1 MSENNKFGNPTELE
15 PRTGQLG
22 MFSGVF
28 TPSILTILGIIL
40 FLRLGYVTGSSGV
53 GRALIILAIANLI
66 TIITSQS
73 LAAIATNLKV
83 KGGGDYYLISRTLGY
98 KFGGSIGIVL
108 FLAQSV
114 SVGFYCIGFAEAI
127 RGLVPDLPHPAFLAA
142 AAIGALFVLA
152 WLGADW
158 ATKFQYIVMF
168 LIGAALISFFVGGI
182 GQWHRSVFLENW
194 ALPDQAPP
202 FWVVFAVFFPAV
214 TGFTQGVSMSG
225 DLKDPGQSLP
235 IGTFLAV
242 GLSIIVYFLVI
253 IIFAGVL
260 PNAEL
265 ANDYQAMQR
274 VAKYS
279 FLIDAGVIAATLSSA
294 MASFMGAPRI
304 LQSLAADR
312 IFPLLHIFANGAAPN
327 NNPRRGVMLTGA
339 IALITI
345 SLGQLNLIAH
355 VVSMFFLISYGLL
368 NYATYYEA
376 DTESASFRPRYR
388 FFNKYI
394 SLAGCF
400 LCISI
405 ILALDLING
414 LVAVALMFAIYV
426 YLRQR
431 QKPARWADSSRS
443 HAFRRM
449 RSYLLRMN
457 DIAEHP
463 NDWYPHILAF
473 TNHRENR
480 EKLLRFGDW
489 ISGKNGLMTAVKVV
503 PGSGI
508 LCRRRKAE
516 VLAEL
521 KEDIS
526 TAELP
531 CFAEAICSD
540 DFSRSMAVLLQSH
553 GIGPLKANT
562 VLANWHHKPNNLVAG
577 LEQLRY
583 GHNLRSAFIQGYNLV
598 VFHCKNSR
606 WEKLVQ
612 SETTKE
618 KIDIWWETDDNS
630 SRLMLLFAYLMT
642 KTDHWNGAEIR
653 VITSDSPNFFEAR
666 GHLAEFFNEVRIPAE
681 PIVVDN
687 MAPETILEYSKE
699 ADLVFLPFKI
709 QHSQLT
715 DSAGYSLER
724 VLPQLSA
731 IALVMA
737 AEEIDLDALPEEGKA
752 GMLAEAMDDLL
763 ELEKKLYRFK
773 KEEDKA
779 AILVEKLN
787 EEIKKKRDHTDESAD
802 QTDML
807 LSREKEL
814 RIAEKN
820 GERLFRKIAKTRAL
834 YDDAMDRVKELGG
847 KVTAEDE

>member
-1 MSENNKFGNPTELE
+1 
-15 PRTGQLG
+15 
-22 MFSGVF
+22 MFAGVF

-66 TIITSQS
+66 TIITSLS

-83 KGGGDYYLISRTLGY
+83 KGGGDYYLISRTLGH

-114 SVGFYCIGFAEAI
+114 SVGFYCIGFAEAVRSLI
-127 RGLVPDLPHPAFLAA
+127 PDLPHPAFLAA

-158 ATKFQYIVMF
+158 ATKFQYIVMT
-168 LIGAALISFFVGGI
+168 LIGAALISFFVGGL
-182 GQWHRSVFLENW
+182 GQWQQSVFLKNW
-194 ALPDQAPP
+194 AVPDHAIP
-202 FWVVFAVFFPAV
+202 FWMVFAVFFPAV

-225 DLKDPGQSLP
+225 DLKDPGKSLP
-235 IGTFLAV
+235 TGTFLAV
-242 GLSIIVYFLVI
+242 GLSIFVYFSVI

-274 VAKYS
+274 VAKFS
-279 FLIDAGVIAATLSSA
+279 FLVDAGVIAATLSSA

-312 IFPLLHIFANGAAPN
+312 IFPLLHIFAHGAAPT
-327 NNPRRGVMLTGA
+327 NNPRRGVLLTGA

-368 NYATYYEA
+368 NYATYFEA
-376 DTESASFRPRYR
+376 DTESASFRPRFR

-400 LCISI
+400 LCLSI
-405 ILALDLING
+405 ILALDLVNG
-414 LVAVALMFAIYV
+414 LVAFVLMFAIYV

-431 QKPARWADSSRS
+431 DKPSRWADSSRS
-443 HAFRRM
+443 HAFRRL

-503 PGSGI
+503 SGSGFVG
-508 LCRRRKAE
+508 RRRKAE
-516 VLAEL
+516 VLKEL
-521 KEDIS
+521 QEDIS
-526 TAELP
+526 AAELP
-531 CFAEAICSD
+531 CFADAICSD
-540 DFSRSMAVLLQSH
+540 DFSKSMAVLLQSH

-562 VLANWHHKPNNLVAG
+562 VLANWHHKPNELVAG

-598 VFHCKNSR
+598 VFHCKSSQ

-612 SETTKE
+612 SEAKGE

-630 SRLMLLFAYLMT
+630 SHLMLLFAYLMT
-642 KTDHWNGAEIR
+642 KTDHWSNAEIR
-653 VITSDSPNFFEAR
+653 VITCDSPNFLEAR

-687 MAPETILEYSKE
+687 MAPATILEYSRE

-724 VLPQLSA
+724 VLPQLA
-731 IALVMA
+731 ATALVMA

-763 ELEKKLYRFK
+763 ELEKKLHRLE
-773 KEEDKA
+773 KEDHKA
-779 AILVEKLN
+779 ALRVEKLN
-787 EEIKKKRDHTDESAD
+787 DQINKKGNHTTESAD
-802 QTDML
+802 QEDML

-847 KVTAEDE
+847 RVKEEDE

>member
-1 MSENNKFGNPTELE
+1 MSETGKKSTNAAENAVK
-15 PRTGQLG
+15 TGQLG
-22 MFSGVF
+22 TFSGVF

-66 TIITSQS
+66 TIITSMS

-114 SVGFYCIGFAEAI
+114 SVGFYCIGFAEAVHS
-127 RGLVPDLPHPAFLAA
+127 LVPDLPHPAFLAA
-142 AAIGALFVLA
+142 AAIAALFVLA

-158 ATKFQYIVMF
+158 ATKFQYIVMA
-168 LIGAALISFFVGGI
+168 LIAAALISFFVGGI
-182 GQWHRSVFLENW
+182 GQWHQSVFVENW
-194 ALPDQAPP
+194 AVPNHAPP

-225 DLKDPGQSLP
+225 DLKDPGKSLP
-235 IGTFLAV
+235 MGTFLAV
-242 GLSIIVYFLVI
+242 GLSIVVYFFVI
-253 IIFAGVL
+253 VIFAGVL
-260 PNAEL
+260 PHAEL

-274 VAKYS
+274 VSRYS

-312 IFPLLHIFANGAAPN
+312 IFPLLHIFAHGAGVS
-327 NNPRRGVMLTGA
+327 NNPRRGVLLTGT
-339 IALITI
+339 IALITV
-345 SLGQLNLIAH
+345 SLGQLNLIAA

-368 NYATYYEA
+368 NYATYFEA
-376 DTESASFRPRYR
+376 DTESASFRPRFR

-400 LCISI
+400 LCLSI
-405 ILALDLING
+405 ILALDLVYG
-414 LVAVALMFAIYV
+414 LVAFALMFAIYV
-426 YLRQR
+426 YLRQSD
-431 QKPARWADSSRS
+431 KPSRWADSSRS
-443 HAFRRM
+443 HAYRRM

-473 TNHRENR
+473 TGHRQNR

-489 ISGKNGLMTAVKVV
+489 VSGRNGLMTAVKVV
-503 PGSGI
+503 SGTGM

-516 VLAEL
+516 ALAEL
-521 KEDIS
+521 QEDI
-526 TAELP
+526 TATGLP

-540 DFSRSMAVLLQSH
+540 DFSKSMSTLLQSH

-562 VLANWHHKPNNLVAG
+562 VLANWHHKPDDLVAG

-598 VFHCKNSR
+598 VFHCKTSR
-606 WEKLVQ
+606 WEQLSQ
-612 SETTKE
+612 AETKRE
-618 KIDIWWETDDNS
+618 KIDIWWETEDNS
-630 SRLMLLFAYLMT
+630 SRLMLLFAYLT
-642 KTDHWNGAEIR
+642 TRSDDWSGAQIR
-653 VITSDSPNFFEAR
+653 VITSDSPDFFMAR
-666 GHLAEFFNEVRIPAE
+666 DHLAEFFDEVRIPAE
-681 PIVVDN
+681 PIVVDD

-709 QHSQLT
+709 QHSLLT

-731 IALVMA
+731 TALVMA

-763 ELEKKLYRFK
+763 ELEKKLYRLE
-773 KEEDKA
+773 KEEEKTTR
-779 AILVEKLN
+779 LVEKL
-787 EEIKKKRDHTDESAD
+787 SAD
-802 QTDML
+802 IQEKGNDPDAGAA
-807 LSREKEL
+807 REKEL
-814 RIAEKN
+814 LTAQKN
-820 GERLFRKIAKTRAL
+820 AERLFRKIAKTRAL
-834 YDDAMDRVKELGG
+834 HEDSLARVKELGG
-847 KVTAEDE
+847 KLKAEEE